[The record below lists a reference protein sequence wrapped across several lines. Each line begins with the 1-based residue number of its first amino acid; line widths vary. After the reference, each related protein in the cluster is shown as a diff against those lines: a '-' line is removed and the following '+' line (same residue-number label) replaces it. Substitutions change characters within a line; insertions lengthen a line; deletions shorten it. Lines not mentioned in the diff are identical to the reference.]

1 METERTREL
10 IEKYYTAVAAG
21 DRDTLA
27 TLLTEDV
34 EWRPAETVPA
44 KPLQGRRVVSSVVSG
59 RGREKMFDMD
69 TYKMTVRKKTV
80 DGDTA
85 VVQQAISA
93 RTLDGKQ
100 YENEYCWIYTCQ
112 DDQIASIVEYV
123 DTWKAAKVFGWSS

>member
-1 METERTREL
+1 METEETRKL
-10 IEKYYTAVAAG
+10 IEDYYAAAAVG
-21 DRDTLA
+21 DRDKLS

-59 RGREKMFDMD
+59 RGREQMFDMD
-69 TYKMTVRKKTV
+69 TFTLTVRKKTV

-93 RTLDGKQ
+93 QTRDGKR
-100 YENEYCWIYTCQ
+100 YDNEYCWIYTCR
-112 DDQIASIVEYV
+112 DGQIASIVEYV
-123 DTWKAAKVFGWSS
+123 DTWKAAQVFGWT